1 MKVDKTY
8 EADKVRREP
17 ACSTRPCWT
26 ADQEAAPERTDAIRL
41 KIVLMLAETP
51 GSNAPAA
58 TAMKPARSA
67 YSTRSWPRSSCRNRE
82 KRTNS
87 FCISILLEFKV
98 RINHASFRTTHSLAT
113 TALATIEL

>member
-51 GSNAPAA
+51 GSKAPAA

-67 YSTRSWPRSSCRNRE
+67 TPPGPDHDPLAAAEKAERILYPSPSSLDLSSE
-82 KRTNS
+82 PET
-87 FCISILLEFKV
+87 V
-98 RINHASFRTTHSLAT
+98 
-113 TALATIEL
+113 